1 MENKSTAERV
11 EKLLENI
18 ATLLEIKGE
27 DHFRINAYRNAAE
40 NISLSGLDIKKLAEE
55 DRLDEISG
63 IGEAISEKIK
73 EYVTTGRLKYYEDLI
88 NEVPESLLDLT
99 GVPGLGPKRVKALW
113 KELDIKDIQS
123 LASAVEEGS
132 IQKLEGFGPK
142 LQEKIRENLR
152 KRPDK
157 EVPKRQLLH
166 HAWSIADL
174 IIDRLGKNN
183 AVKKISA
190 AGSLRRMKETI
201 GDVDILVASEEPE
214 KVTEDFLSLEEMDQI
229 IMKGSTR
236 TSIMFYNGI
245 QADLRIVPP
254 GSWGTALQYFTG
266 SQEHNVKMRELAL
279 KKGQSLN
286 EYSLIRQ
293 NDGEKLFFSEEKKL
307 YEHLGLQYIPPE
319 LRQNGS
325 EILQASRGELPV
337 LVEMDHI
344 RGDLHC
350 HTCWSDG
357 QDTLQ
362 SMAEAATK
370 KGLEY
375 LLITDHSF
383 GLGVAKGL
391 SGPELK
397 GQATRIEELN
407 EKYEGKFRLLKGI
420 EVEVKA
426 DGSLD
431 LGEEILSELDM
442 VVAAVHSSLGQ
453 GREKITERFLK
464 AVENP
469 LVHVIAHPTGRLLN
483 SREEADVDWDA
494 LFTAAAETGTLLEIN
509 ANPRRLDLPD
519 RLIRRARKLGCRF
532 VISTDA
538 HSREELDYM
547 RFGVGMARRGGLSSK
562 EIANSESV
570 ESLMSILKK

>member
-1 MENKSTAERV
+1 MENKSTAGRV

-63 IGEAISEKIK
+63 IGEAISEKIR

-99 GVPGLGPKRVKALW
+99 EVPGLGPKRVKALW
-113 KELDIKDIQS
+113 KDLDIKDIQS

-132 IQKLEGFGPK
+132 IQKLDGFGPK
-142 LQEKIRENLR
+142 LQEMIRENLR
-152 KRPDK
+152 KRQEK

-236 TSIMFYNGI
+236 TSIRFYNGI

-254 GSWGTALQYFTG
+254 ESWGTALQYFTG

-293 NDGEKLFFSEEKKL
+293 KAGEKLFFSEEKKL

-337 LVEMDHI
+337 LVEMGHI
-344 RGDLHC
+344 RGDLQC
-350 HTCWSDG
+350 HTDWSDG
-357 QDTLQ
+357 QNTLQ
-362 SMAEAATK
+362 SMAEAAANS
-370 KGLEY
+370 GLEY

-391 SGPELK
+391 SGTELK
-397 GQATRIEELN
+397 NQATRIDELN
-407 EKYEGKFRLLKGI
+407 EKYEGKFRLLKGV
-420 EVEVKA
+420 EVEIKA

-431 LGEEILSELDM
+431 LREEILSELDI

-453 GREKITERFLK
+453 GRGKITERLLK

-469 LVHVIAHPTGRLLN
+469 LVHVIAHPTGRFLN

-494 LFTAAAETGTLLEIN
+494 LFTAAAENGTLLEIN

-519 RLIRRARKLGCRF
+519 RLIRRALKLGCRF

-538 HSREELDYM
+538 HSSEELDYM

-562 EIANSESV
+562 EIVNTESV
-570 ESLMSILKK
+570 DSLMSILKK

>member
-63 IGEAISEKIK
+63 IGEAISEKIR

-99 GVPGLGPKRVKALW
+99 EIPGLGPKRVKVLW

-123 LASAVEEGS
+123 LGSAVEEGS

-157 EVPKRQLLH
+157 EVPKRLLLH

-201 GDVDILVASEEPE
+201 GDVDILVVSEEPE

-293 NDGEKLFFSEEKKL
+293 KDGEKLFFSEEKKL

-337 LVEMDHI
+337 LVEMNHI

-357 QDTLQ
+357 QNNLQ
-362 SMAEAATK
+362 SMAEAAAK

-397 GQATRIEELN
+397 DQATRIGEVN
-407 EKYEGKFRLLKGI
+407 EKYEGKFRLLKGV
-420 EVEVKA
+420 EVEIKA

-431 LGEEILSELDM
+431 FEEDILSELDM

-483 SREEADVDWDA
+483 SREEADIDWDA

-562 EIANSESV
+562 EIANTESV

>member
-1 MENKSTAERV
+1 MENKSTAGRV

-63 IGEAISEKIK
+63 IGEAISEKIR

-99 GVPGLGPKRVKALW
+99 EVPGLGPKRVKALW
-113 KELDIKDIQS
+113 KDLDIKDIQS

-132 IQKLEGFGPK
+132 IQKLDGFGPK

-152 KRPDK
+152 KRAGK
-157 EVPKRQLLH
+157 EVPKRQFLH

-201 GDVDILVASEEPE
+201 GDVDILVASEEPG

-236 TSIMFYNGI
+236 TSIRFYNGI

-254 GSWGTALQYFTG
+254 ESWGTALQYFTG

-293 NDGEKLFFSEEKKL
+293 KAGEKLFFSEEKKL

-337 LVEMDHI
+337 LVEMGHI
-344 RGDLHC
+344 RGDLQC
-350 HTCWSDG
+350 HTDWSDG
-357 QDTLQ
+357 QNTLQ
-362 SMAEAATK
+362 SMAEAAANS
-370 KGLEY
+370 GLEY

-391 SGPELK
+391 SGTELK
-397 GQATRIEELN
+397 NQATRIDELN
-407 EKYEGKFRLLKGI
+407 EKYEGKFRLLKGV
-420 EVEVKA
+420 EVEIKA

-431 LGEEILSELDM
+431 LREEILSELDI

-453 GREKITERFLK
+453 GRGKITERLLK

-469 LVHVIAHPTGRLLN
+469 LVHVIAHPTGRFLN

-494 LFTAAAETGTLLEIN
+494 LFTAAAENGTLLEIN

-519 RLIRRARKLGCRF
+519 RLIRRALKLGCRF

-538 HSREELDYM
+538 HSSEELDYM

-562 EIANSESV
+562 EIVNTESV
-570 ESLMSILKK
+570 DSLMSILKK